1 MPLLCLFPKAA
12 TPTLEIAYPYLSDV
26 ELFAFGRRLAP
37 LRDEGI
43 LFVASGG
50 MTHNL
55 ASADL
60 SGAGEPPPW
69 SKEFDQWSAEAVA
82 ARDVDALVDWRARAP
97 AQALAHPDDGAH
109 YRVLLVALGVALGS
123 RTPVS
128 RVSFPVTGFESTL
141 SKRSIELGM

>member
-1 MPLLCLFPKAA
+1 
-12 TPTLEIAYPYLSDV
+12 
-26 ELFAFGRRLAP
+26 LAP
-37 LRDEGI
+37 LRDEGV

-55 ASADL
+55 ASTDL
-60 SGAGEPPPW
+60 TGKGEPPSW
-69 SKEFDQWSAEAVA
+69 SREFDHWAAEAVV
-82 ARDVDALVDWRARAP
+82 ARDVDSLVDWRARAP

-123 RTPVS
+123 RAPAS

-141 SKRSIELGM
+141 SKRSIELRM